1 VSKFACKG
9 TTKKRDT
16 QAKVGK
22 KEEKFG
28 GSKKKQY
35 ICRRNLKK

>member
-1 VSKFACKG
+1 MLQRYNK
-9 TTKKRDT
+9 KKRDT

-28 GSKKKQY
+28 SSKKKQY
-35 ICRRNLKK
+35 ICRRNGKSEE